1 MTATPTRQIKGG
13 SSGDLLLRLYR
24 TIHAYV
30 SYFPDLFRD
39 ARKRKKEK
47 KKGCSP
53 VFIRGNPL
61 CMITGWLLS
70 SQPSLPLPGE
80 CKVHSAF
87 WSQRRTNIWFLIFHC
102 FLLLMW
108 IIVFILIF
116 IWGWRCWGYVWM
128 ILPELQTRFVYGS
141 DIPHCGMSA
150 GRSKNRILIYGVQ
163 IFIACVHFWNRMKYQ
178 HGNRHC
184 FTIYW

>member
-13 SSGDLLLRLYR
+13 SSGDLLLRLYQ

-61 CMITGWLLS
+61 CMITGSCPL
-70 SQPSLPLPGE
+70 SLP
-80 CKVHSAF
+80 C
-87 WSQRRTNIWFLIFHC
+87 HC
-102 FLLLMW
+102 LENAKCT
-108 IIVFILIF
+108 V
-116 IWGWRCWGYVWM
+116 
-128 ILPELQTRFVYGS
+128 
-141 DIPHCGMSA
+141 
-150 GRSKNRILIYGVQ
+150 RSEAKEEQ
-163 IFIACVHFWNRMKYQ
+163 IFDF
-178 HGNRHC
+178 
-184 FTIYW
+184 